1 MTYKVQ
7 IRYKPTQSPMEPW
20 ETMPG
25 CSNCSLL
32 TAVCIA
38 VGDIRNWRNKF
49 PYQAVRIIDNDTR
62 DIWAQWS
69 TESKGNEA

>member
-7 IRYKPTQSPMEPW
+7 IRYKPAQSPVGPW
-20 ETMPG
+20 ENMPG

-38 VGDIRNWRNKF
+38 VGDIRNWRKQF